1 MENTI
6 QKEIDSLNKQ
16 VGQQSNL
23 LLSMQQVAELQT
35 KMLLEENE
43 SQEKNGKLEIKE
55 MRYIGVE
62 FDYQKVAV
70 GQRLVN
76 EALKEGFQPQ
86 RDYER
91 GSGIVMVM
99 AKWGRKDAETKTE
112 KD

>member
-6 QKEIDSLNKQ
+6 QKEIDLLHKQ
-16 VGQQSNL
+16 VGQQSDL
-23 LLSMQQVAELQT
+23 LLSMQKVSPLQT
-35 KMLLEENE
+35 RMLLEENE
-43 SQEKNGKLEIKE
+43 NQEKNRNQEIKE

-62 FDYQKVAV
+62 FEYQKVAV
-70 GQRLVN
+70 GQRLIN

-99 AKWGRKDAETKTE
+99 AKWGPKDAGTGTE
-112 KD
+112 

>member
-1 MENTI
+1 MENTT
-6 QKEIDSLNKQ
+6 QKEIDLLNKQ
-16 VGQQSNL
+16 VNQQSNL
-23 LLSMQQVAELQT
+23 LQSMQKVSELQT

-43 SQEKNGKLEIKE
+43 KEAKNDKQEIKE

-62 FDYQKVAV
+62 FEYQKVAV
-70 GQRLVN
+70 GNRLIN

-99 AKWGRKDAETKTE
+99 AKWGPKDAKKTAE
-112 KD
+112 

>member
-6 QKEIDSLNKQ
+6 GKKIDSLYKQ
-16 VGQQSNL
+16 VDQQSKL
-23 LLSMQQVAELQT
+23 LVSIHKVSELQT

-43 SQEKNGKLEIKE
+43 NQSKNDKLEIKE

-62 FDYQKVAV
+62 FEYQKVAI
-70 GQRLVN
+70 GQRLIN

-99 AKWGRKDAETKTE
+99 VKWGPKNAGTKTE
-112 KD
+112 

>member
-6 QKEIDSLNKQ
+6 EKEIDSLNKQ
-16 VGQQSNL
+16 IGQQKNL
-23 LLSMQQVAELQT
+23 LLSVQKVTELQT
-35 KMLLEENE
+35 KMLLEENVNH
-43 SQEKNGKLEIKE
+43 EKNDKMEIKE

-62 FDYQKVAV
+62 FEYQKVAI
-70 GQRLVN
+70 GQRLIN

-99 AKWGRKDAETKTE
+99 AKWGPKDAGTSTE
-112 KD
+112 

>member
-6 QKEIDSLNKQ
+6 EKEIDTLHKQ
-16 VGQQSNL
+16 VGQQKDL
-23 LLSMQQVAELQT
+23 LLSVQKITELQT

-43 SQEKNGKLEIKE
+43 NQSKNDKLEIKE

-62 FDYQKVAV
+62 FDYQQVAV
-70 GQRLVN
+70 GQRLIN
-76 EALKEGFQPQ
+76 DALKAGFQPQ

-99 AKWGRKDAETKTE
+99 AKWGPKNAGTKAE
-112 KD
+112 

>member
-16 VGQQSNL
+16 VSQQSDL
-23 LLSMQQVAELQT
+23 LLSMHKVSELQT
-35 KMLLEENE
+35 RMLLEENE
-43 SQEKNGKLEIKE
+43 KNRNLEIKE

-62 FDYQKVAV
+62 FEYQKVAV
-70 GQRLVN
+70 GQRLIN

-99 AKWGRKDAETKTE
+99 AKWGPKNAGTGTE
-112 KD
+112 

>member
-6 QKEIDSLNKQ
+6 QKEIDLLHKQ
-16 VGQQSNL
+16 VGQQSAL
-23 LLSMQQVAELQT
+23 LLSMQKVSRLQT
-35 KMLLEENE
+35 KMLLEENANH
-43 SQEKNGKLEIKE
+43 EKNDKMEIKE

-62 FDYQKVAV
+62 FEYQKVAI
-70 GQRLVN
+70 GQRLIN

-99 AKWGRKDAETKTE
+99 AKWGPKDAVAKTE
-112 KD
+112 

>member
-16 VGQQSNL
+16 VSQQSDL
-23 LLSMQQVAELQT
+23 LLSMHKVSELQT
-35 KMLLEENE
+35 RMLLEENE
-43 SQEKNGKLEIKE
+43 NHEKNRNLEIKE

-62 FDYQKVAV
+62 FEYQKVAV
-70 GQRLVN
+70 GQRLIN

-99 AKWGRKDAETKTE
+99 AKWGPKDAGTGTK
-112 KD
+112 

>member
-6 QKEIDSLNKQ
+6 EKEIDSLNKQ
-16 VGQQSNL
+16 VSQQSDL
-23 LLSMQQVAELQT
+23 LLSMHKVSELQT
-35 KMLLEENE
+35 RMLLEENE
-43 SQEKNGKLEIKE
+43 KNRNLEIKE

-62 FDYQKVAV
+62 FEYQKVAV
-70 GQRLVN
+70 GQRLIN

-99 AKWGRKDAETKTE
+99 AKWGPKDAGTGTE
-112 KD
+112 

>member
-6 QKEIDSLNKQ
+6 EKEIDSLNKQ
-16 VGQQSNL
+16 IGQQKNL
-23 LLSMQQVAELQT
+23 LLSVQKVTELQT
-35 KMLLEENE
+35 KMLLEENVNH
-43 SQEKNGKLEIKE
+43 EKNDKMEIKE

-62 FDYQKVAV
+62 FEYQKVAI
-70 GQRLVN
+70 GQRLIN

-99 AKWGRKDAETKTE
+99 AKWGPKDAVAKTE
-112 KD
+112 

>member
-6 QKEIDSLNKQ
+6 QKEIDLLHKQ
-16 VGQQSNL
+16 VGQQSDL
-23 LLSMQQVAELQT
+23 LLSMQKVSRLQT
-35 KMLLEENE
+35 RMLLEENE
-43 SQEKNGKLEIKE
+43 NQEKNRNQEIKE

-62 FDYQKVAV
+62 FEYQKVAV
-70 GQRLVN
+70 GQRLIN

-99 AKWGRKDAETKTE
+99 AKWGPKDAGTGTE
-112 KD
+112 

>member
-16 VGQQSNL
+16 VGQQSVL
-23 LLSMQQVAELQT
+23 LLSMQKVSRLQT
-35 KMLLEENE
+35 RMLLEENE
-43 SQEKNGKLEIKE
+43 NQEKNRNLEIKE

-62 FDYQKVAV
+62 FEYQKVAV
-70 GQRLVN
+70 GQRLIN

-99 AKWGRKDAETKTE
+99 AKWGPKNAGTGTE
-112 KD
+112 

>member
-16 VGQQSNL
+16 VGQQKNL
-23 LLSMQQVAELQT
+23 LLSVQKVTALQT
-35 KMLLEENE
+35 KLLLEENA
-43 SQEKNGKLEIKE
+43 SHEKNDRLEIKE

-62 FDYQKVAV
+62 FEYQKVAI
-70 GQRLVN
+70 GQRLIN

-99 AKWGRKDAETKTE
+99 AKWGPKDAVAKTE
-112 KD
+112 